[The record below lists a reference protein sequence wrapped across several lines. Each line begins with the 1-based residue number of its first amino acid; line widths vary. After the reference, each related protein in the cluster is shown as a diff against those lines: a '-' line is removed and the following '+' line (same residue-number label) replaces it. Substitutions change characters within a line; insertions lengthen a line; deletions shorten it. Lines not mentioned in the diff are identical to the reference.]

1 MKKCKYSS
9 EQERYYA
16 RKNREMD
23 FFQANNR
30 SFDYA
35 DKTAYA
41 LTEKAGATLG
51 ADPAEGILDGV
62 TEGVAWA
69 RYLDEATVSFEMP
82 FGELKEFIQRA
93 WQSGVDYGREQCGLE
108 PLFEKGVEA

>member
-1 MKKCKYSS
+1 MKKCKYRS
-9 EQERYYA
+9 EQERYCA

-35 DKTAYA
+35 DKAAYA

-51 ADPAEGILDGV
+51 TDSPEGIADGA
-62 TEGVAWA
+62 TEEMAWA
-69 RYLDEATVSFEMP
+69 RYLDKATVSFEMP
-82 FGELKEFIQRA
+82 FGELKEVIQRA

-108 PLFEKGVEA
+108 ALFEGEV